1 MKDNWVDFKEIKD
14 RISMEMVLSRY
25 GLLNLLKKS
34 GNNLVGRCPIHNG
47 SNPRQF
53 SVNLDRNI
61 FNCFGDCGSGGNVL
75 DFVSRMEE
83 ISLRDAA
90 LLLKD
95 WFGGNGQAKP
105 KTKKTAKAKPEK
117 KEPKPDHINPPLTF
131 TLKKLKPNHTFFDER
146 GIATQTVK
154 HFGLG
159 YCERGILKGRIAIPI
174 HNEKNELV
182 AYCGRAVNEKKIEE
196 GGKYKMPSRF
206 VKSTVVYNL
215 NRQEGATRLVLV
227 ESFLSVFR
235 LHQHG
240 INDVVALMGS
250 QLSAKQAELI
260 IGHLGPDGKAALL
273 FDADQAGRK
282 CTIECLKKLSLKLY
296 TKVIDIGP
304 YAKKPHQLSENQS
317 SVLVAKICEKVASSI
332 PLAGV

>member
-14 RISMEMVLSRY
+14 WVSMEMVLERY

-75 DFVSRMEE
+75 DFVSIMEE
-83 ISLRDAA
+83 VSLREAA

-95 WFGGNGQAKP
+95 WFGGNGQAEP
-105 KTKKTAKAKPEK
+105 KTKKTVKARPEK
-117 KEPKPDHINPPLTF
+117 KEPKQCKINPPLTF

-146 GIATQTVK
+146 GITAQTVK
-154 HFGLG
+154 YFGLG

-182 AYCGRAVNEKKIEE
+182 AYCGRAIMDEQIEE
-196 GGKYKMPSRF
+196 GGKYKLPPKF
-206 VKSTVVYNL
+206 VKSAVVYNL
-215 NRQEGATRLVLV
+215 NRQKRGSQRLILV
-227 ESFLSVFR
+227 ESFLSVFK
-235 LHQHG
+235 LFQHG
-240 INDVVALMGS
+240 IRDVVALMGFGQDMGMLES
-250 QLSAKQAELI
+250 FFRGNGHEGHGSFKKIPQRFVVKKREQLLGRHLLI
-260 IGHLGPDGKAALL
+260 
-273 FDADQAGRK
+273 F
-282 CTIECLKKLSLKLY
+282 
-296 TKVIDIGP
+296 
-304 YAKKPHQLSENQS
+304 
-317 SVLVAKICEKVASSI
+317 
-332 PLAGV
+332 